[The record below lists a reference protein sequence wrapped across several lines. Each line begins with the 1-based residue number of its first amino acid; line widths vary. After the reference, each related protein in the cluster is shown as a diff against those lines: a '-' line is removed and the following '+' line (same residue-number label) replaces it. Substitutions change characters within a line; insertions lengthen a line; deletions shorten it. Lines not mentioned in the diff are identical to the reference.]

1 MLDET
6 TVYIWL
12 DDIRNIPKEITVTY
26 KEHYTKHSV
35 NEVKNCLQIFEKQG
49 KTDFILDLDH
59 DLGEYAKYGGDAIK
73 LVLWLIETGRN
84 NSHYKLL
91 FHTANP
97 VGRENMEALYKR
109 YWED

>member
-1 MLDET
+1 MLKE
-6 TVYIWL
+6 VYIWL
-12 DDIRNIPKEITVTY
+12 DDIRHIPKEITVTY
-26 KEHYTKHSV
+26 TECYAKHSV
-35 NEVKNCLQIFEKQG
+35 NEVKNCLKILEKQG

-59 DLGEYAKYGGDAIK
+59 DLGEYVKYGGDAIK

-109 YWED
+109 YWEV